1 MVNLYLS
8 NFLPFGRFISFHIFY
23 FQLCC
28 FVPILVISYIIGSLR
43 TRFCHC
49 ISNFIFSTNHFLV
62 ISYLII
68 VNSYPGHFVSKY
80 LYQFDYYIPAFMFN
94 LVISYHFSH
103 ICHSYNLAISNHY
116 DGFPQIILGH
126 FVSNLS
132 HFEQTYKRWTEER
145 TDTRTSDVKHK
156 HSDNTSL
163 SSCMKNDQGAMLVT
177 TIVAAILER

>member
-1 MVNLYLS
+1 
-8 NFLPFGRFISFHIFY
+8 
-23 FQLCC
+23 
-28 FVPILVISYIIGSLR
+28 
-43 TRFCHC
+43 
-49 ISNFIFSTNHFLV
+49 
-62 ISYLII
+62 
-68 VNSYPGHFVSKY
+68 
-80 LYQFDYYIPAFMFN
+80 MFN

-103 ICHSYNLAISNHY
+103 IGHSYNLAISNHF

-163 SSCMKNDQGAMLVT
+163 PSCMKNDQGAICERQSNVT
-177 TIVAAILER
+177 LTNGDVCLSVTSLYDNVI